1 MFFQNIIRFLYFI
14 IKYLNYLFN
23 LFKLYNLII
32 ILKETNLMT
41 EIGKRIRLER
51 IFNRKTG
58 RTVIAPMDHG
68 VSSGPIKGII
78 NMDETVESISQ
89 GGANAILM
97 HKGIVGLGHRGYGKD
112 IGLIVH
118 LSASTSLSP
127 DPNNKV
133 TVTSVEKAI
142 QLGADAV
149 SVHVN
154 IGSETEPEMLMELGE
169 ISETC
174 SYWGIPLLAM
184 MYPRGQKVEN
194 EHDVEMVKHAARVGS
209 ELGVD
214 IVKTNYTGDP
224 DSFKEVVEGALVPVV
239 IAGGPKVETDRELL
253 EMVRDSLEV
262 GGAGVAFGRNLF
274 QAENPG
280 KITRAISEVVHNDLD
295 VEEALKF
302 LD

>member
-1 MFFQNIIRFLYFI
+1 M
-14 IKYLNYLFN
+14 
-23 LFKLYNLII
+23 
-32 ILKETNLMT
+32 M
-41 EIGKRIRLER
+41 IGKKIRLER
-51 IFNRKTG
+51 IINRHTG

-68 VSSGPIKGII
+68 VSDGPMKGII
-78 NMDETVESISQ
+78 DIDKTVENISQ
-89 GGANAILM
+89 GGADAILM
-97 HKGIVGLGHRGYGKD
+97 HKGIVEQGHRGYGKD

-118 LSASTSLSP
+118 LSASTSLAP
-127 DPNNKV
+127 NPNNKV
-133 TVTSVEKAI
+133 IVTSVEKAI

-154 IGSETEPEMLMELGE
+154 LGSETESEMLQELGE

-194 EHDVEMVKHAARVGS
+194 EHDVELVKHAARVGS

-239 IAGGPKVETDRELL
+239 IAGGPKVDTDEELL
-253 EMVRDSLEV
+253 QMVKDSIEV

-280 KITRAISEVVHNDLD
+280 KITRAISEVVHNNLEVD
-295 VEEALKF
+295 EALKF
-302 LD
+302 LK

>member
-1 MFFQNIIRFLYFI
+1 M
-14 IKYLNYLFN
+14 
-23 LFKLYNLII
+23 
-32 ILKETNLMT
+32 M
-41 EIGKRIRLER
+41 IGKKIRLER
-51 IFNRKTG
+51 IINRHTG

-68 VSSGPIKGII
+68 VSDGPMKGII
-78 NMDETVESISQ
+78 DIDKTVESISQ
-89 GGANAILM
+89 GGADAILM
-97 HKGIVGLGHRGYGKD
+97 HKGIVEQGHRGYGKD

-118 LSASTSLSP
+118 LSASTSLAP
-127 DPNNKV
+127 NPNNKV
-133 TVTSVEKAI
+133 IVTSVEKAI
-142 QLGADAV
+142 QWGADAV

-154 IGSETEPEMLMELGE
+154 LGSETESEMLQELGE

-194 EHDVEMVKHAARVGS
+194 EHDVELVKHAARVGS

-239 IAGGPKVETDRELL
+239 IAGGPKVDTDEELL
-253 EMVRDSLEV
+253 QMVKDSIEV

-280 KITRAISEVVHNDLD
+280 KITRAISEVVHNNLEVD
-295 VEEALKF
+295 EALKF
-302 LD
+302 LK

>member
-1 MFFQNIIRFLYFI
+1 M
-14 IKYLNYLFN
+14 
-23 LFKLYNLII
+23 
-32 ILKETNLMT
+32 M
-41 EIGKRIRLER
+41 IGKKIRLER
-51 IFNRKTG
+51 IINRHTG

-68 VSSGPIKGII
+68 VSDGPMKGII
-78 NMDETVESISQ
+78 DIDKTVESISQ
-89 GGANAILM
+89 GGADAILM
-97 HKGIVGLGHRGYGKD
+97 HKGHRGYGKD

-118 LSASTSLSP
+118 LSASTSLAP
-127 DPNNKV
+127 NPNNKV
-133 TVTSVEKAI
+133 IVTSVEKAI

-154 IGSETEPEMLMELGE
+154 LGSETESEMLQELGE

-194 EHDVEMVKHAARVGS
+194 EHDVELVKHAARVGS

-239 IAGGPKVETDRELL
+239 IAGGPKVDTDEELL
-253 EMVRDSLEV
+253 QMVKDSIEV

-280 KITRAISEVVHNDLD
+280 KITRAISEVVHNNLEVD
-295 VEEALKF
+295 EALKF
-302 LD
+302 LK

>member
-1 MFFQNIIRFLYFI
+1 M
-14 IKYLNYLFN
+14 
-23 LFKLYNLII
+23 
-32 ILKETNLMT
+32 M
-41 EIGKRIRLER
+41 IGKKIRLER
-51 IFNRKTG
+51 IINRHTG

-68 VSSGPIKGII
+68 VSNGPMKGII
-78 NMDETVESISQ
+78 DIDKTVESISQ
-89 GGANAILM
+89 GGADAILM
-97 HKGIVGLGHRGYGKD
+97 HKGIVEQGHRGYGKD

-118 LSASTSLSP
+118 LSASTSLAP
-127 DPNNKV
+127 NPNNKV
-133 TVTSVEKAI
+133 IVTSVEKAI

-154 IGSETEPEMLMELGE
+154 LGSETESEMLQELGE

-194 EHDVEMVKHAARVGS
+194 EHDVELVKHAARVGS

-239 IAGGPKVETDRELL
+239 IAGGPKVDTDEELL
-253 EMVRDSLEV
+253 QMVKDSIEV

-280 KITRAISEVVHNDLD
+280 KITRAISEVVHNNLEVD
-295 VEEALKF
+295 EALKF
-302 LD
+302 LK

>member
-1 MFFQNIIRFLYFI
+1 M
-14 IKYLNYLFN
+14 
-23 LFKLYNLII
+23 
-32 ILKETNLMT
+32 M
-41 EIGKRIRLER
+41 IGKKIRLER
-51 IFNRKTG
+51 IINRHTG

-68 VSSGPIKGII
+68 VSNGPMKGII
-78 NMDETVESISQ
+78 DIDKTVESISQ
-89 GGANAILM
+89 GGADAILM
-97 HKGIVGLGHRGYGKD
+97 HKGIVEQGHRGYGKD

-118 LSASTSLSP
+118 LSASTSLAP
-127 DPNNKV
+127 HPNNKV
-133 TVTSVEKAI
+133 IVTSVEKAI

-154 IGSETEPEMLMELGE
+154 LGSETESEMLQELGE

-194 EHDVEMVKHAARVGS
+194 EHDVELVKHAARVGS

-239 IAGGPKVETDRELL
+239 IAGGPKVDTDEELL
-253 EMVRDSLEV
+253 QMVKDSIEV

-280 KITRAISEVVHNDLD
+280 KITKAISEVVHNDLE
-295 VEEALKF
+295 VNEALKF
-302 LD
+302 LK

>member
-1 MFFQNIIRFLYFI
+1 M
-14 IKYLNYLFN
+14 
-23 LFKLYNLII
+23 
-32 ILKETNLMT
+32 M
-41 EIGKRIRLER
+41 IGKKIRLER
-51 IFNRKTG
+51 IINRHTG

-68 VSSGPIKGII
+68 VSNGPMRGII
-78 NMDETVESISQ
+78 DIDKTVESISQ
-89 GGANAILM
+89 GGADAILM
-97 HKGIVGLGHRGYGKD
+97 HKGIVEQGHRGYGKD

-118 LSASTSLSP
+118 LSASTSLAP
-127 DPNNKV
+127 NPNNKV
-133 TVTSVEKAI
+133 IVTSVEKAI

-154 IGSETEPEMLMELGE
+154 LGSETESEMLQELGE

-194 EHDVEMVKHAARVGS
+194 EHDVELVKHAARVGS

-239 IAGGPKVETDRELL
+239 IAGGPKVDTDEELL
-253 EMVRDSLEV
+253 QMVKDSIEV

-280 KITRAISEVVHNDLD
+280 KITKAISEVVHNDLE
-295 VEEALKF
+295 VNEALKF
-302 LD
+302 LK

>member
-1 MFFQNIIRFLYFI
+1 M
-14 IKYLNYLFN
+14 
-23 LFKLYNLII
+23 
-32 ILKETNLMT
+32 M
-41 EIGKRIRLER
+41 IGKKIRLER
-51 IFNRKTG
+51 IINRHTG

-68 VSSGPIKGII
+68 VSDGPMKGII
-78 NMDETVESISQ
+78 DIDKTVESISQ
-89 GGANAILM
+89 GGADAILM
-97 HKGIVGLGHRGYGKD
+97 HKGIVEQGHRGYGKD

-118 LSASTSLSP
+118 LSASTSLAP
-127 DPNNKV
+127 NPNNKV
-133 TVTSVEKAI
+133 IVTSVEKAI

-154 IGSETEPEMLMELGE
+154 LGSETESEMLQELGE

-194 EHDVEMVKHAARVGS
+194 EHDVELVKHAARVGS

-214 IVKTNYTGDP
+214 IVKTNYAGDP

-239 IAGGPKVETDRELL
+239 IAGGPKVDTDEELL
-253 EMVRDSLEV
+253 QMVKDSIEV

-280 KITRAISEVVHNDLD
+280 KITRAISEVVHNNLEVD
-295 VEEALKF
+295 EALKF
-302 LD
+302 LK

>member
-1 MFFQNIIRFLYFI
+1 M
-14 IKYLNYLFN
+14 
-23 LFKLYNLII
+23 
-32 ILKETNLMT
+32 M
-41 EIGKRIRLER
+41 IGKKIRLER
-51 IFNRKTG
+51 IINRHTG

-68 VSSGPIKGII
+68 VSNGPMKGII
-78 NMDETVESISQ
+78 DIDKTVESISQ
-89 GGANAILM
+89 GGADAILM
-97 HKGIVGLGHRGYGKD
+97 HKGIVEQGHRGYGKD

-118 LSASTSLSP
+118 LSASTSLAP
-127 DPNNKV
+127 NPNNKV
-133 TVTSVEKAI
+133 IVTSVEKAI

-154 IGSETEPEMLMELGE
+154 LGSETESEMLQELGE

-194 EHDVEMVKHAARVGS
+194 EHDVELVKHAARVGS

-224 DSFKEVVEGALVPVV
+224 DSFKEVVEGALVPVL
-239 IAGGPKVETDRELL
+239 IAGGPKVDTDEELL
-253 EMVRDSLEV
+253 QMIKDSIEV

-280 KITRAISEVVHNDLD
+280 KITKAISEVVHNDLE
-295 VEEALKF
+295 VNEALKF
-302 LD
+302 LK

>member
-1 MFFQNIIRFLYFI
+1 M
-14 IKYLNYLFN
+14 
-23 LFKLYNLII
+23 
-32 ILKETNLMT
+32 M
-41 EIGKRIRLER
+41 IGKKIRLER
-51 IFNRKTG
+51 IINRHTG
-58 RTVIAPMDHG
+58 RTVIAPMSHG
-68 VSSGPIKGII
+68 VSNGPMKGII
-78 NMDETVESISQ
+78 DIDKTVESISQ
-89 GGANAILM
+89 GGADAILM
-97 HKGIVGLGHRGYGKD
+97 HKGIVEQGHRGYGKD

-118 LSASTSLSP
+118 LSASTSLAP
-127 DPNNKV
+127 NPNNKV
-133 TVTSVEKAI
+133 IVTSVEKAI

-154 IGSETEPEMLMELGE
+154 LGSETESEMLQELGE

-194 EHDVEMVKHAARVGS
+194 EHDVELVKHAARVGS

-239 IAGGPKVETDRELL
+239 IAGGPKVDTDEELL
-253 EMVRDSLEV
+253 QMVKDSIEV

-280 KITRAISEVVHNDLD
+280 KITKAISEVVHNDLE
-295 VEEALKF
+295 VNEALKF
-302 LD
+302 LK

>member
-1 MFFQNIIRFLYFI
+1 M
-14 IKYLNYLFN
+14 
-23 LFKLYNLII
+23 
-32 ILKETNLMT
+32 M
-41 EIGKRIRLER
+41 IGKKIRLER
-51 IFNRKTG
+51 IINRHTG

-68 VSSGPIKGII
+68 VSNGPMKGII
-78 NMDETVESISQ
+78 DIDKTVESISQ
-89 GGANAILM
+89 GGADAILM
-97 HKGIVGLGHRGYGKD
+97 HKGIVEQGHRGYGKD

-118 LSASTSLSP
+118 LSASTSLAP
-127 DPNNKV
+127 NPNNKV
-133 TVTSVEKAI
+133 IVTSVEKAI

-154 IGSETEPEMLMELGE
+154 LGSETESEMLQELGE

-194 EHDVEMVKHAARVGS
+194 EHDVELVKHAARVGS

-224 DSFKEVVEGALVPVV
+224 DSFKEVVEGALLPVV
-239 IAGGPKVETDRELL
+239 IAGGPKVDTDEELL
-253 EMVRDSLEV
+253 QMVKDSIEV

-280 KITRAISEVVHNDLD
+280 KITKAISEVVHNDLE
-295 VEEALKF
+295 VNEALKF
-302 LD
+302 LK

>member
-1 MFFQNIIRFLYFI
+1 M
-14 IKYLNYLFN
+14 
-23 LFKLYNLII
+23 
-32 ILKETNLMT
+32 M
-41 EIGKRIRLER
+41 IGKKIRLER
-51 IFNRKTG
+51 IINRHTG

-68 VSSGPIKGII
+68 VSNGPMKGII
-78 NMDETVESISQ
+78 DIDKTVESISQ
-89 GGANAILM
+89 GGADAILM
-97 HKGIVGLGHRGYGKD
+97 HKGIVEQGHRGYGKD

-118 LSASTSLSP
+118 LSASTSLALN
-127 DPNNKV
+127 PNNKV
-133 TVTSVEKAI
+133 IVTSVEKAI

-154 IGSETEPEMLMELGE
+154 LGSETESEMLQELGE

-194 EHDVEMVKHAARVGS
+194 EHDVELVKHAARVGS

-239 IAGGPKVETDRELL
+239 IAGGPKVDTDEELL
-253 EMVRDSLEV
+253 QMVKDSIEV

-280 KITRAISEVVHNDLD
+280 KITKAISEVVHNDLE
-295 VEEALKF
+295 VNEALKF
-302 LD
+302 LK

>member
-1 MFFQNIIRFLYFI
+1 M
-14 IKYLNYLFN
+14 
-23 LFKLYNLII
+23 
-32 ILKETNLMT
+32 M
-41 EIGKRIRLER
+41 IGKKIRLER
-51 IFNRKTG
+51 IINRHTG

-68 VSSGPIKGII
+68 VSDGPMKGIRDI
-78 NMDETVESISQ
+78 DKTVESISQ
-89 GGANAILM
+89 GGADAILM
-97 HKGIVGLGHRGYGKD
+97 HKGIVEQGHRGYGKD

-118 LSASTSLSP
+118 LSASTSLAP
-127 DPNNKV
+127 NPNNKV
-133 TVTSVEKAI
+133 IVTSVEKAI

-154 IGSETEPEMLMELGE
+154 LGSETESEMLQELGE

-194 EHDVEMVKHAARVGS
+194 EHDVELVKHAARVGS

-239 IAGGPKVETDRELL
+239 IAGGPKVDTDEELL
-253 EMVRDSLEV
+253 QMVKDSIEV

-280 KITRAISEVVHNDLD
+280 KITRAISEVVHNNLKVD
-295 VEEALKF
+295 EALKF
-302 LD
+302 LK

>member
-1 MFFQNIIRFLYFI
+1 M
-14 IKYLNYLFN
+14 
-23 LFKLYNLII
+23 
-32 ILKETNLMT
+32 
-41 EIGKRIRLER
+41 IGKKIRLER
-51 IFNRKTG
+51 IIDRKTK

-68 VSSGPIKGII
+68 VSIGPVKGIVH
-78 NMDETVESISQ
+78 MSETIESISL
-89 GGANAILM
+89 GGANAVLM
-97 HKGIVGLGHRGYGKD
+97 HKGIVEQGHRGYGKD
-112 IGLIVH
+112 LGLIVH

-133 TVTSVEKAI
+133 LVTSVEKAI

-154 IGSETEPEMLMELGE
+154 IGSKTEPEMLMELGE
-169 ISETC
+169 IAETC
-174 SYWGIPLLAM
+174 SKWGIPLLAM
-184 MYPRGQKVEN
+184 MYPRGEKIKN

-224 DSFKEVVEGALVPVV
+224 DTFKEVVEGALVPVV

-274 QAENPG
+274 QAKSPG
-280 KITRAISEVVHNDLD
+280 KITKAISEVVHNEMD
-295 VEEALKF
+295 VDEALKI
-302 LD
+302 LK

>member
-1 MFFQNIIRFLYFI
+1 M
-14 IKYLNYLFN
+14 
-23 LFKLYNLII
+23 
-32 ILKETNLMT
+32 M
-41 EIGKRIRLER
+41 IGKKIRLER
-51 IFNRKTG
+51 IINRHTG

-68 VSSGPIKGII
+68 VSNGPMKGII
-78 NMDETVESISQ
+78 DIDKTVESISQ
-89 GGANAILM
+89 GGADAILM
-97 HKGIVGLGHRGYGKD
+97 HKGIVEQGHRGYGKD

-118 LSASTSLSP
+118 LSASTSLAP
-127 DPNNKV
+127 NPNNKV
-133 TVTSVEKAI
+133 IVTSVEKAI

-154 IGSETEPEMLMELGE
+154 LGSETESEMLQELGE

-194 EHDVEMVKHAARVGS
+194 EHDVDLVKHAARVGS

-239 IAGGPKVETDRELL
+239 IAGGPKVDTDEELL
-253 EMVRDSLEV
+253 QMVKDSIEV

-280 KITRAISEVVHNDLD
+280 KITKAISEVVHNDLE
-295 VEEALKF
+295 VNEALKF
-302 LD
+302 LK

>member
-1 MFFQNIIRFLYFI
+1 M
-14 IKYLNYLFN
+14 
-23 LFKLYNLII
+23 
-32 ILKETNLMT
+32 M
-41 EIGKRIRLER
+41 IGKKIRLER
-51 IFNRKTG
+51 IINRHTG

-68 VSSGPIKGII
+68 VSNGPMKGII
-78 NMDETVESISQ
+78 DIDKTVESISQ
-89 GGANAILM
+89 GGADAILM
-97 HKGIVGLGHRGYGKD
+97 HKGIVEQGHRGYGKD

-118 LSASTSLSP
+118 LSASTSLAP
-127 DPNNKV
+127 NPNNKV
-133 TVTSVEKAI
+133 IVTSVEKAI

-154 IGSETEPEMLMELGE
+154 LGSETESEMLQELGE

-194 EHDVEMVKHAARVGS
+194 EHDVELVKHAARVGS

-239 IAGGPKVETDRELL
+239 IAGGPKVDTDEELL
-253 EMVRDSLEV
+253 QMVKDSIEV
-262 GGAGVAFGRNLF
+262 GGAGVVFGRNLF

-280 KITRAISEVVHNDLD
+280 KITKAISEVVHNDLE
-295 VEEALKF
+295 VNEALKF
-302 LD
+302 LK

>member
-1 MFFQNIIRFLYFI
+1 M
-14 IKYLNYLFN
+14 
-23 LFKLYNLII
+23 
-32 ILKETNLMT
+32 M
-41 EIGKRIRLER
+41 IGKKIRLER
-51 IFNRKTG
+51 IINRNTG

-68 VSSGPIKGII
+68 VSNGPMKGII
-78 NMDETVESISQ
+78 DIDKTVESISQ
-89 GGANAILM
+89 GGADAILM
-97 HKGIVGLGHRGYGKD
+97 HKGIVEQGHRGYGKD

-118 LSASTSLSP
+118 LSASTSLAP
-127 DPNNKV
+127 NPNNKV
-133 TVTSVEKAI
+133 IVTSVEKAI

-154 IGSETEPEMLMELGE
+154 LGSETESEMLQELGE

-194 EHDVEMVKHAARVGS
+194 EHDVELVKHAARVGS

-239 IAGGPKVETDRELL
+239 IAGGPKVDTDEELL
-253 EMVRDSLEV
+253 QMVKDSIEV

-280 KITRAISEVVHNDLD
+280 KITKAISDVVHNDLE
-295 VEEALKF
+295 VNEALKF
-302 LD
+302 LK

>member
-1 MFFQNIIRFLYFI
+1 M
-14 IKYLNYLFN
+14 
-23 LFKLYNLII
+23 
-32 ILKETNLMT
+32 M
-41 EIGKRIRLER
+41 IGKKIRLER
-51 IFNRKTG
+51 IINRHTG

-68 VSSGPIKGII
+68 VSNGPMKGII
-78 NMDETVESISQ
+78 DIDKTVESISQ
-89 GGANAILM
+89 GGADAILM
-97 HKGIVGLGHRGYGKD
+97 HKGIVEQGHRGYGKD

-118 LSASTSLSP
+118 LSASTSLAP
-127 DPNNKV
+127 NPNNKV
-133 TVTSVEKAI
+133 IVTSVEKAI

-149 SVHVN
+149 SMHVN
-154 IGSETEPEMLMELGE
+154 LGSETESEMLQELGE

-194 EHDVEMVKHAARVGS
+194 EHDVELVKHAARVGS

-239 IAGGPKVETDRELL
+239 IAGGPKVDTDEELL
-253 EMVRDSLEV
+253 QMVKDSIEV

-280 KITRAISEVVHNDLD
+280 KITKAISEVVHNDLE
-295 VEEALKF
+295 VNEALKF
-302 LD
+302 LK